1 LKKDTQILLKQTSYG
16 ITELYDKYAGML
28 LGYIYDIVKD
38 NELAE
43 QYLVTFYSSLPVEYK
58 KVIPNGENTWCYLQR
73 LVKKQMAGVN
83 NDEKSDYL
91 PKEIDLVTYNNRNK
105 FLKLMNREQKEV
117 FCGIYHSG
125 TTISK
130 LAAEL
135 NTNEAFIRK
144 TLKEA
149 FAIIKRTS

>member
-28 LGYIYDIVKD
+28 LGY
-38 NELAE
+38 A
-43 QYLVTFYSSLPVEYK
+43 
-58 KVIPNGENTWCYLQR
+58 
-73 LVKKQMAGVN
+73 
-83 NDEKSDYL
+83 KSDYL